1 MIKKI
6 KQLITVPAMMLLI
19 AVTTLIYSGYR
30 AELNQQNQ
38 TARSAGFEVL
48 KALNELQMIIDA
60 QRYTPESAPNFLDGW
75 NEILLIDDM
84 SDFINPKVQ
93 TQAQA
98 LHQTWQNNF
107 ETLQNDASNEAVTAT
122 IKRTRASLKQAIY
135 NLH

>member
-1 MIKKI
+1 MINRLR
-6 KQLITVPAMMLLI
+6 QVLTVPAMMLFI
-19 AVTTLIYSGYR
+19 AILTLIYSGYR
-30 AELNQQNQ
+30 AELNQENQ

-60 QRYTPESAPNFLDGW
+60 QRYTPDDAPNFLEGW
-75 NEILLIDDM
+75 NEVLIIDDM
-84 SDFINPKVQ
+84 SDFIDLSVQ

-107 ETLQNDASNEAVTAT
+107 ESLQDENANKTLTTA
-122 IKRTRASLKQAIY
+122 IQKTRSSLKAAIH